1 MKLGSSA
8 AKVSFAT
15 SVPSGFIARLART
28 LSALL
33 LVAASAGAGAGEWTF
48 DRAAFDKAVASGRP
62 VIVHIA
68 ATWCPTCKA
77 QKPLVDAL
85 LRELQVV
92 QEAIAIARLQ
102 ERVHKLCERVF
113 VVLAAIGP
121 AGAGFR
127 FARGF
132 DHVRRY
138 PLGVGKQRRIVHF
151 LKRPAAQQNLV
162 EEVLLVRPRRG
173 PAIDLALAQPVHA
186 APARE
191 HLPPQRGHFREYVDA
206 HARILGALS
215 VVGGG

>member
-85 LRELQVV
+85 LREPKRKGMAFFKADYDTESALKQRLRVSQQSTFVV
-92 QEAIAIARLQ
+92 FKAGKEVGRSTGETSKEAIAAL
-102 ERVHKLCERVF
+102 
-113 VVLAAIGP
+113 
-121 AGAGFR
+121 
-127 FARGF
+127 F
-132 DHVRRY
+132 D
-138 PLGVGKQRRIVHF
+138 K
-151 LKRPAAQQNLV
+151 
-162 EEVLLVRPRRG
+162 
-173 PAIDLALAQPVHA
+173 AL
-186 APARE
+186 
-191 HLPPQRGHFREYVDA
+191 
-206 HARILGALS
+206 
-215 VVGGG
+215 